1 LKYSV
6 VAEYFEKLEGT
17 RGRLQMTEILSSL
30 FKDTPKADLP
40 VLAYLM
46 QGKLRPDYEGVELGI
61 AEKLALRALA
71 TASGRSAQEVK
82 DAYIKAGDIGSA
94 AQALLKSGAGRE
106 RQGSLVSEPLTLRR
120 VYDSLLAIAKTSG
133 GGSIESKLR
142 ELVSLL
148 NDATP
153 VEAKYILR
161 TAMGVLRLGVA
172 DYTIL
177 DGAAVGLLG
186 DKAHRKVLEHA
197 YNVTSDLGFVV
208 GVAAEEGLAG
218 VEKVHLEV
226 GKPIRPMLAERLKSA
241 QAIIDQI
248 GKPVAAEY
256 KLDGERLQMHKYG
269 DKVELFSR
277 RLERI
282 TSNYPDVVRYVRSYV
297 KSKRAVLEGEVVAIN
312 ADTGEYLPFQELMHR
327 RRKHG
332 IEEMMKQYP
341 VAVNFFDAL
350 NVDGKDI
357 TGQTYLKRRAQLERV
372 VEVTE
377 FTRPV
382 PSKMVETAREMEEF
396 MELAI
401 SEGCEGIMAKKPDGT
416 YRAGA
421 REFGWIKLKREYS
434 SELTDTIDLVIVG
447 AFHGRGRRTGVY
459 GAYLLAAYDSKKGT
473 YPSVTKIGTGFS
485 DADLERFP
493 KLLAPYESHVKPP
506 DVESGLV
513 PDIWYRP
520 KVVIETI
527 ASEITLSPIHPAA
540 MDQLRPGSGLAL
552 RFPKFTGKVRD
563 EKGPEDATTVK
574 ELVEMYNLQKR
585 VQSKQPSAEA

>member
-1 LKYSV
+1 MKYAL

-30 FKDTPKADLP
+30 FKDTPKPDLP
-40 VLAYLM
+40 ILAYLM
-46 QGKLRPDYEGVELGI
+46 QGKLRPDFEGVELGI
-61 AEKLALRALA
+61 AEKLALRALS
-71 TASGRSAQEVK
+71 TASGRTPEEVK
-82 DAYIKAGDIGSA
+82 DAYVKSGDIGTA
-94 AQALLKSGAGRE
+94 AQVLLKGGGGRG

-120 VYDSLLAIAKTSG
+120 VYDSLLTIAKTSG
-133 GGSIESKLR
+133 GGSIDSKLK

-177 DGAAVGLLG
+177 DAAAVALLG
-186 DKAHRKVLEHA
+186 DKAKRKVLERA
-197 YNVTSDLGFVV
+197 YNVTSDLGFVLE
-208 GVAAEEGLAG
+208 VAAEHGLAG
-218 VEKVHLEV
+218 VEKIHLQV
-226 GKPIRPMLAERLKSA
+226 GKPIRPMLAERLESA
-241 QAIIDQI
+241 QAILDQI

-256 KLDGERLQMHKYG
+256 KLDGERLQMHKDG
-269 DKVELFSR
+269 AKVELFSR

-282 TSNYPDVVRYVRSYV
+282 TSHYPDVLKFVKEHV
-297 KSKRAVLEGEVVAIN
+297 KSRRAVLEGEVVAIN
-312 ADTGEYLPFQELMHR
+312 PSTGEYLPFQELMHR

-350 NVDGKDI
+350 FVDGKDI
-357 TGQTYLKRRAQLERV
+357 TGQPYVKRRAELERV

-382 PSKMVETAREMEEF
+382 PAKMVETADEMEKF

-401 SEGCEGIMAKKPDGT
+401 TEGCEGIVAKKPDGV

-421 REFGWIKLKREYS
+421 REFTWIKLKREYS
-434 SELTDTIDLVIVG
+434 SSLTDTIDLVIIG

-459 GAYLLAAYDSKKGT
+459 GAYLLAAYDSEKKT
-473 YPSVTKIGTGFS
+473 FPSVTKIGTGFS

-493 KLLAPYESHVKPP
+493 KMLKPYESLVKPP
-506 DVESGLV
+506 NVESKLV
-513 PDIWYRP
+513 PDAWFRP
-520 KVVIETI
+520 KIVIETI

-540 MDQLRPGSGLAL
+540 MNSMREGSGLAL

-563 EKGPEDATTVK
+563 EKSPEDATTVK
-574 ELVEMYNLQKR
+574 ELIEMYGLQKR
-585 VQSKQPSAEA
+585 VQSKQREPA